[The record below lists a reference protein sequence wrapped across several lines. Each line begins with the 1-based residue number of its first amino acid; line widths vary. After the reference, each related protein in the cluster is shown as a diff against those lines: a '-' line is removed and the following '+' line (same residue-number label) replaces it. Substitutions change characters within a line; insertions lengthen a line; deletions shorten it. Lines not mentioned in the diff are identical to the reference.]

1 MKPNYIAIA
10 KTCDSCGGEYSVNCF
25 ETFPS
30 DQDIIDLKNQ
40 IGGLSCITFRVFGFN
55 DFSEIY
61 EEIEE

>member
-30 DQDIIDLKNQ
+30 GQDIIDLENQ
-40 IGGLSCITFRVFGFN
+40 IGGLSCITVRVFEF
-55 DFSEIY
+55 DDSIEKY